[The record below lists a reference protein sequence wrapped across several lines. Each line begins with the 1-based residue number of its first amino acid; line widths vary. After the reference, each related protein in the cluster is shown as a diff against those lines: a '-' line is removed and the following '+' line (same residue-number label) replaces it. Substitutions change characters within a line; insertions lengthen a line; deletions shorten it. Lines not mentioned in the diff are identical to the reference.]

1 MRKQKQEQG
10 IHDFKKKFRIRVDIE
25 TTISQSTSPLLGLVS
40 SYKYVGQ
47 QNRLRVVLDNPSN
60 NL

>member
-47 QNRLRVVLDNPSN
+47 
-60 NL
+60 